1 VTTKFQLN
9 SSPKCIQTST
19 IGRKYRE
26 NKLQKLREGERE
38 RERERELK
46 LRMNENEEN

>member
-9 SSPKCIQTST
+9 SSPKCIQTPT

-26 NKLQKLREGERE
+26 NKQQKLRERE
-38 RERERELK
+38 RERERVK
-46 LRMNENEEN
+46 IANEQK